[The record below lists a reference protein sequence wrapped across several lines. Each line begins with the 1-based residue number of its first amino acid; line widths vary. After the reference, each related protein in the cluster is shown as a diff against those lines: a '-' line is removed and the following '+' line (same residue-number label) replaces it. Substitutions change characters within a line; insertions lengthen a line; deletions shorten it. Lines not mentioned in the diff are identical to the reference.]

1 MAHSLS
7 SHKRIRQ
14 NVTRRVRNRARK
26 SEVKTQIRKF
36 TDALH
41 EQDVEKAR
49 TEFRAVTRKLDQTAA
64 KGTLH
69 KNMAARKKA
78 RLAKRLNALVGSAAE
93 G

>member
-7 SHKRIRQ
+7 AFKRIRQ
-14 NVTRRVRNRARK
+14 NETRRVRNRARK

-36 TDALH
+36 TDALR
-41 EQDVEKAR
+41 DRDLEKAQAQ
-49 TEFRAVTRKLDQTAA
+49 FRAVTRTLDQTAA

-78 RLAKRLNALVGSAAE
+78 RLAKRLNELAAGAAE

>member
-1 MAHSLS
+1 VAHSLS
-7 SHKRIRQ
+7 AFKRIRQ
-14 NVTRRVRNRARK
+14 NETRRVRNRARK

-36 TDALH
+36 TDALR
-41 EQDVEKAR
+41 DRDLEKAQAQ
-49 TEFRAVTRKLDQTAA
+49 FRAVTRTLDQTAA

-78 RLAKRLNALVGSAAE
+78 RLAKRLNELAAGAAE